1 MAVVFIEGF
10 DHYLGGSAITK
21 GWNGN
26 FGTSPAGRFDGF
38 AARFAATATQRTHG
52 LPSSYAT
59 IIAGYAFRA
68 STSPPASTFDTFVFQ
83 AGAVLTCRIGVNLSG
98 FIVVRNSGGTVIA
111 TGTSAL
117 IANAWN
123 YIEVKLFVNG
133 ASGTVEVH
141 LNGVTEIASTT
152 GNFGSTNIDTI
163 GINQTTSNS
172 NTDYD
177 DMYVLDTTGSS
188 PRNTFL
194 GDVRV
199 ETIYPTGAGAHTQW
213 TPDSGSNWARV
224 SEAQADG
231 DTSYVAD
238 GTPNDLDSYVFG
250 DIDGGATVY
259 GIQTNLYARKDD
271 AATRQIANL
280 IRQAS
285 TDYIGSTVT
294 LSSSYA
300 FFSQLYN
307 QDPTAAD
314 WTATNINADEFG
326 IKEIA

>member
-1 MAVVFIEGF
+1 
-10 DHYLGGSAITK
+10 
-21 GWNGN
+21 
-26 FGTSPAGRFDGF
+26 
-38 AARFAATATQRTHG
+38 
-52 LPSSYAT
+52 
-59 IIAGYAFRA
+59 
-68 STSPPASTFDTFVFQ
+68 
-83 AGAVLTCRIGVNLSG
+83 LSG
-98 FIVVRNSGGTVIA
+98 FIVARNSGGTVIA
-111 TGTSAL
+111 TGTTAL

-213 TPDSGSNWARV
+213 TPDSGANWARV

-294 LSSSYA
+294 LSSTYA

-314 WTATNINADEFG
+314 WTATSVNADEFG

>member
-1 MAVVFIEGF
+1 MAVVLIDGF
-10 DHYLGGSAITK
+10 DFYTTAEATARSWSS
-21 GWNGN
+21 GW
-26 FGTSPAGRFDGF
+26 TMTAGRFDGQ
-38 AARFAATATQRTHG
+38 AGRHSSTVATKTRV

-59 IIAGYAFRA
+59 LFAGFAFRA
-68 STSPPASTFDTFVFQ
+68 SILPAGNADIFTLQ
-83 AGAVLTCRIGVNLSG
+83 AGATLAFRVGINVTGQI
-98 FIVVRNSGGTVIA
+98 IIRNSGGTVVA
-111 TGTSAL
+111 TGTTVLLAS
-117 IANAWN
+117 AWN
-123 YIEVKLFVNG
+123 YIEVKAFING
-133 ASGTVEVH
+133 ASGTCEVH
-141 LNGVTEIASTT
+141 LNGVVEIASTT
-152 GNFGSTNIDTI
+152 GNFGSSNIDTV
-163 GINQTTSNS
+163 GCTQVVSNA
-172 NTDYD
+172 NTDFD
-177 DMYVLDTTGSS
+177 DIYVLDSTGSA

-213 TPDSGSNWARV
+213 TPDSGANWARV
-224 SEAQADG
+224 SEPQADG

-238 GTPNDLDSYVFG
+238 GTPGDLDSYVFA

-259 GIQTNLYARKDD
+259 GIQVNLYARKDD

-294 LSSSYA
+294 LSSTYA

-314 WTATNINADEFG
+314 WTATSVNADEFG